1 MRAVSLFEEMAGM
14 GIKPDVVSCTAL
26 VNALASSG
34 ESAKAEALVHWML
47 SNGIR
52 PNVSELSLGILGL
65 GKNFDRTLDSFPPQ
79 TFPLGT
85 NIHSLD
91 SFPR

>member
-1 MRAVSLFEEMAGM
+1 MRAVGLFEEMAGA
-14 GIKPDVVSCTAL
+14 GIQPDVVSCTAL

-52 PNVSELSLGILGL
+52 PNVSLILQLMGWHHSFSLQMGGFR
-65 GKNFDRTLDSFPPQ
+65 GW
-79 TFPLGT
+79 
-85 NIHSLD
+85 
-91 SFPR
+91 